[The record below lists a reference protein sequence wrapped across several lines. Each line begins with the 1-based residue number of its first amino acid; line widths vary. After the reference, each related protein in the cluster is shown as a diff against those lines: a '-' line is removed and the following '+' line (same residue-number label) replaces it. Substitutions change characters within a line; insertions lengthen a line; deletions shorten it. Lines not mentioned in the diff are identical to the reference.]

1 MRDAETTLAI
11 IAERGRRGLPLERVY
26 RRLFNRDLFL
36 RAYGRI
42 YRNDGALTRGTTDET
57 VDGMS
62 MMRITDIIEQLR
74 AERYRW
80 APVRR
85 TYIPKKGG
93 KLRPLGIPAWSDKL
107 LQEVIRS
114 ILDAYYEPQFSD
126 RSHGFRPERGCHT
139 ALRDLFRFWTGT
151 KWFIE
156 GDIKGCFDNIGHQAL
171 LSILRETIHDGR
183 FLALIEGLLKAGYF
197 EQWDYRPTLSGTP
210 QGGIASPV
218 LANIYLDKLDKF
230 VEQTLIPEYTKG
242 ALRRREPEYLKLCNQ
257 VSRLKKEGADEAT
270 LRPLRTQARAIGST
284 DQFDPAYRRLRYIRY
299 ADDFLLGFIGP
310 KDEAEE
316 IKARLGHFLNEDLG
330 LELSPEKTLITHAGT
345 GFARFL
351 GYDVGTKGRQ
361 HGGDGHHITLRLPL
375 QKLDAWIAKY
385 TRGGEPVHRPELLN
399 ETDFSIVSLYG
410 SENRG
415 IVQYYAL
422 AENRFWL
429 SKLCWVMETSLL

>member
-1 MRDAETTLAI
+1 
-11 IAERGRRGLPLERVY
+11 
-26 RRLFNRDLFL
+26 
-36 RAYGRI
+36 
-42 YRNDGALTRGTTDET
+42 
-57 VDGMS
+57 
-62 MMRITDIIEQLR
+62 
-74 AERYRW
+74 
-80 APVRR
+80 
-85 TYIPKKGG
+85 
-93 KLRPLGIPAWSDKL
+93 
-107 LQEVIRS
+107 
-114 ILDAYYEPQFSD
+114 
-126 RSHGFRPERGCHT
+126 
-139 ALRDLFRFWTGT
+139 
-151 KWFIE
+151 
-156 GDIKGCFDNIGHQAL
+156 
-171 LSILRETIHDGR
+171 
-183 FLALIEGLLKAGYF
+183 
-197 EQWDYRPTLSGTP
+197 
-210 QGGIASPV
+210 V

-230 VEQTLIPEYTKG
+230 VELTLIPEYTKG

-270 LRPLRTQARAIGST
+270 LRPLRTQARAISST

-316 IKARLGHFLNEDLG
+316 IKARLGHFLNENLG

-410 SENRG
+410 SEYRG

-429 SKLCWVMETSLL
+429 SRLCWVMETSLLKTLAAKHKTSVPKMSRSLRAETYHRGRFVRCLEVRQDRPGKEPLIARFGGIRLKPDVTLGIDDGLADRDRWHPRNELIARLLADVCEICGSREDVQVHHIRKLADLDVPGRREKPTWMKIMASRRRKTLVVCGHCHTAIHGGRPTRKPGGDSAVQE